1 MYISPSSWASG
12 SSLLPTVI
20 GTLVDV
26 LPPPP
31 ELEEPPHAANVSM
44 STTASNIRDFARNE
58 RVREAIS
65 SSLKTYMKNLH
76 GPINVCAVY
85 ETANQVMPWLLLP
98 APAP

>member
-1 MYISPSSWASG
+1 MYLSPSSWASG

-26 LPPPP
+26 LPLPPV
-31 ELEEPPHAANVSM
+31 LEEPPHAANVSM

-58 RVREAIS
+58 RVRKAIS
-65 SSLKTYMKNLH
+65 SSLKNLH

-85 ETANQVMPWLLLP
+85 ETANQVMPWLSLP
-98 APAP
+98 APAL

>member
-20 GTLVDV
+20 GTFVDV
-26 LPPPP
+26 LPPP
-31 ELEEPPHAANVSM
+31 ELPVFEEPPHAARVSM
-44 STTASNIRDFARNE
+44 STTASNSRDFARNE

-65 SSLKTYMKNLH
+65 SSLKNLH
-76 GPINVCAVY
+76 GLINVCAVY

-98 APAP
+98 APAL